1 MTQDEYQRETETMA
15 LKYAIGRRGALSLAG
30 AAALAGTARAQNPS
44 EVKIAML
51 VPLSGPWARSGLLE
65 QMGARM
71 AIDEVN
77 AAGGIKALGGA
88 KLKLM
93 EFDCGDS
100 AEKSK
105 DAAQR
110 MVAQEPDLAG
120 GFGCWNSGFTLAATE
135 VTERADL
142 PWLTLSYSDLI
153 TGRGFK
159 NVFQSSP
166 TADSQAEELLPII
179 VDLATKASG
188 KRPTKAAIVSSNN
201 PAATSFL
208 KPIRDHVFK
217 NLGLTSVA
225 DETFTPPL
233 ADATTI
239 VQKLRSGKP
248 DFVLVQSDNVGD
260 DKLLVEKFTEFGLTA
275 KKMPLVGGGGHW
287 LVPELIKL
295 TAPEN
300 LEGLLVGLANWPG
313 KAVADIDRRFIER
326 TKEPW
331 FGHELD
337 LRLCARDDPEGSD
350 RAWRFGRPPQ
360 GGGDAARHRYH
371 RWAGA
376 AVPRWADCVRRKRP
390 AQGGQDLHR
399 AVPEW
404 QAGGGVSGIDRHRS
418 GGMAENSVTPWE
430 VYAVHYAHNANA
442 RRSDGVHRRRSA

>member
-1 MTQDEYQRETETMA
+1 MTQRETETMA
-15 LKYAIGRRGALSLAG
+15 LNYAIGRRGALSLAG
-30 AAALAGTARAQNPS
+30 AAALAGKARAQNPS

-110 MVAQEPDLAG
+110 MIAQEPDLAG

-166 TADSQAEELLPII
+166 TADNQAEELLPII

-248 DFVLVQSDNVGD
+248 DFVIVQSDNVGD
-260 DKLLVEKFTEFGLTA
+260 DKLLLEKFTEFGLTA

-331 FGHELD
+331 FGHDSIFAYAHVMILKEAIERGGSAD
-337 LRLCARDDPEGSD
+337 RRKVAATLRGIDITDGPALLFPDGRISYDEKGRRKGAKICIVQYQN
-350 RAWRFGRPPQ
+350 GRPVAVYPESIAIGQ
-360 GGGDAARHRYH
+360 AA
-371 RWAGA
+371 WPKTA
-376 AVPRWADCVRRKRP
+376 
-390 AQGGQDLHR
+390 
-399 AVPEW
+399 
-404 QAGGGVSGIDRHRS
+404 
-418 GGMAENSVTPWE
+418 
-430 VYAVHYAHNANA
+430 
-442 RRSDGVHRRRSA
+442 